1 MINYVYGEQLYQE
14 FVSFRD
20 LFLKKAVARAQ
31 HVDTASDGRPVR
43 PVVVLP
49 FKETDSI
56 QAEIDKWTLMAREL
70 EQYPDLN
77 IPKTILYPVPNI
89 LRGVRKVTTYQTEAV
104 NTGNITPGAI
114 IHRLKKAIP
123 TQKRAGTMET
133 SGKLSPYTHRPRL
146 TTAD

>member
-49 FKETDSI
+49 FKETDRI
-56 QAEIDKWTLMAREL
+56 QAEIGPFGFRAFVEIGRASCRER
-70 EQYPDLN
+70 
-77 IPKTILYPVPNI
+77 V
-89 LRGVRKVTTYQTEAV
+89 
-104 NTGNITPGAI
+104 
-114 IHRLKKAIP
+114 
-123 TQKRAGTMET
+123 
-133 SGKLSPYTHRPRL
+133 
-146 TTAD
+146 

>member
-31 HVDTASDGRPVR
+31 HVDAASDGRPVR

-56 QAEIDKWTLMAREL
+56 QAEIDKYIGKRSSS
-70 EQYPDLN
+70 N
-77 IPKTILYPVPNI
+77 SKHILTVGI
-89 LRGVRKVTTYQTEAV
+89 
-104 NTGNITPGAI
+104 GAI
-114 IHRLKKAIP
+114 IV
-123 TQKRAGTMET
+123 
-133 SGKLSPYTHRPRL
+133 KL
-146 TTAD
+146 

>member
-49 FKETDSI
+49 SKKLTAF
-56 QAEIDKWTLMAREL
+56 
-70 EQYPDLN
+70 
-77 IPKTILYPVPNI
+77 
-89 LRGVRKVTTYQTEAV
+89 
-104 NTGNITPGAI
+104 
-114 IHRLKKAIP
+114 RLKLIN
-123 TQKRAGTMET
+123 G
-133 SGKLSPYTHRPRL
+133 L
-146 TTAD
+146 

>member
-31 HVDTASDGRPVR
+31 HVDAASDGRPVR

-77 IPKTILYPVPNI
+77 IPKTIYIQCLTSFAVCVR
-89 LRGVRKVTTYQTEAV
+89 LRLIR
-104 NTGNITPGAI
+104 
-114 IHRLKKAIP
+114 
-123 TQKRAGTMET
+123 QK
-133 SGKLSPYTHRPRL
+133 L
-146 TTAD
+146 

>member
-56 QAEIDKWTLMAREL
+56 QAEIDKSINLDQIKDYAEKKLHMIYPKDSDVLLYQRDSDDYFR
-70 EQYPDLN
+70 QYESVD
-77 IPKTILYPVPNI
+77 
-89 LRGVRKVTTYQTEAV
+89 
-104 NTGNITPGAI
+104 
-114 IHRLKKAIP
+114 
-123 TQKRAGTMET
+123 
-133 SGKLSPYTHRPRL
+133 
-146 TTAD
+146 

>member
-31 HVDTASDGRPVR
+31 HVDAASDGRPVR

-56 QAEIDKWTLMAREL
+56 QAEIDKWTFNGAGTGTVPRP
-70 EQYPDLN
+70 QYPKDYF
-77 IPKTILYPVPNI
+77 ISS
-89 LRGVRKVTTYQTEAV
+89 A
-104 NTGNITPGAI
+104 
-114 IHRLKKAIP
+114 
-123 TQKRAGTMET
+123 
-133 SGKLSPYTHRPRL
+133 
-146 TTAD
+146 

>member
-56 QAEIDKWTLMAREL
+56 
-70 EQYPDLN
+70 
-77 IPKTILYPVPNI
+77 
-89 LRGVRKVTTYQTEAV
+89 
-104 NTGNITPGAI
+104 
-114 IHRLKKAIP
+114 
-123 TQKRAGTMET
+123 
-133 SGKLSPYTHRPRL
+133 
-146 TTAD
+146 

>member
-31 HVDTASDGRPVR
+31 HVDAASDGRPVR

-104 NTGNITPGAI
+104 NSVNMT
-114 IHRLKKAIP
+114 
-123 TQKRAGTMET
+123 AG
-133 SGKLSPYTHRPRL
+133 R
-146 TTAD
+146 

>member
-31 HVDTASDGRPVR
+31 HVDAASDGRPVR

-56 QAEIDKWTLMAREL
+56 Q
-70 EQYPDLN
+70 
-77 IPKTILYPVPNI
+77 
-89 LRGVRKVTTYQTEAV
+89 
-104 NTGNITPGAI
+104 
-114 IHRLKKAIP
+114 
-123 TQKRAGTMET
+123 
-133 SGKLSPYTHRPRL
+133 
-146 TTAD
+146 

>member
-14 FVSFRD
+14 FVSFRISS
-20 LFLKKAVARAQ
+20 KKAVARAQ

-104 NTGNITPGAI
+104 NSVNMTAYRI
-114 IHRLKKAIP
+114 IHLIDKDIRIQKARGSMS
-123 TQKRAGTMET
+123 TVRNT
-133 SGKLSPYTHRPRL
+133 
-146 TTAD
+146 